1 MRNISFNQTLLSKG
15 LALAGLVTMLAL
27 GGCSG
32 SGTLNLNDDRAAAGG
47 GGTGAGT
54 GAGTGTGTG
63 TGTGGTG
70 DGTVTPVE
78 TSNLSSLARVAQNT
92 GNSGSSLGG
101 IIESVGNGLDTLLPD
116 AGMRLDATVGG
127 VFVNT
132 GQAVDALSDG
142 VTAGLGQL
150 GTAKD
155 PVNLTLQGLGPAVYN
170 LGEVVSAVGNP
181 ALVGQPL
188 SLLQP
193 VTTPVLTLVDQVGV
207 GVSNLGTSIGTQV
220 TSDGVRQVTGAASEA
235 IVPLAS
241 AVMTTTQEVG
251 NATGIG
257 TPVNNLLVQVGG
269 GVYKLGEGISNA
281 APAPAAPV
289 GHIVSY
295 TGSTVAALGGVVE
308 FKQGDGLSGGL
319 LAPVTSLV
327 GGLAGGSAGGGL
339 GGIGGGA
346 GASGLL
352 TPVTNALGSLGGTGG
367 GTGGGLGGIGG
378 GTGTAGVLAPVTG
391 LVGGVTGSLTG
402 GTGSANNLLAPVT
415 NLLGGLGGIGK
426 K

>member
-15 LALAGLVTMLAL
+15 LAVAGLVTLLTL

-32 SGTLNLNDDRAAAGG
+32 SGTLNFSDDQAAAGSG
-47 GGTGAGT
+47 GGTGTGA
-54 GAGTGTGTG
+54 GAGTGTGNG
-63 TGTGGTG
+63 NGNGNGGTG

-78 TSNLSSLARVAQNT
+78 TSNLSSLARVGQNT

-101 IIESVGNGLDTLLPD
+101 IIESVGNGLDALLPD

-181 ALVGQPL
+181 ALIGQPL

-193 VTTPVLTLVDQVGV
+193 VTTPVLSLVDQVGV

-235 IVPLAS
+235 IVPLAA
-241 AVMTTTQEVG
+241 AVMSTTQEVG
-251 NATGIG
+251 NATGVG

-281 APAPAAPV
+281 SPGPAAPV

-327 GGLAGGSAGGGL
+327 GGLGGGSAGGGL
-339 GGIGGGA
+339 GGIGGGT
-346 GASGLL
+346 GSSGLL
-352 TPVTNALGSLGGTGG
+352 APVTNALGSLGGTGG
-367 GTGGGLGGIGG
+367 TGGSS
-378 GTGTAGVLAPVTG
+378 GTAGVLAPVTG
-391 LVGGVTGSLTG
+391 VVGGVTGSLTG